1 LAAVPPS
8 FRDDDVRSRRI
19 ESRLCQK
26 MRLGRICDVYYM
38 KARKVQRGELHGLVS
53 AENCNRCGLCRLACR
68 YRANLPIRCLVSP
81 WKYCTSVSLDL
92 QVIPIETRYAI
103 QSNRSAV

>member
-38 KARKVQRGELHGLVS
+38 EARMVQRGELHGLVS
-53 AENCNRCGLCRLACR
+53 AENCDRRGLCHPASPD
-68 YRANLPIRCLVSP
+68 RANLPIRCLASP
-81 WKYCTSVSLDL
+81 
-92 QVIPIETRYAI
+92 
-103 QSNRSAV
+103 

>member
-19 ESRLCQK
+19 ESILCQK

-53 AENCNRCGLCRLACR
+53 AENCDCCGLCHPASPD
-68 YRANLPIRCLVSP
+68 RANLPIRCLDSP
-81 WKYCTSVSLDL
+81 WIYCTSSSLDL
-92 QVIPIETRYAI
+92 QVIPIEARYAI
-103 QSNRSAV
+103 